1 MNKDEGQVQP
11 VVAADA
17 GEELPKMGPLAVLV
31 NPLVST
37 KDKFLVF
44 SSSAQR
50 TVTIEH
56 RNTEGPAGITI
67 KPDAK
72 DKFPELLAY
81 PSSLTAVLLEQTVG
95 IPLLRP
101 RPRMQSLT

>member
-1 MNKDEGQVQP
+1 MNKDEGQAEP

-56 RNTEGPAGITI
+56 RTTAGPAGIAI
-67 KPDAK
+67 SPNNG

-81 PSSLTAVLLEQTVG
+81 PSSLTAMLLEETVG
-95 IPLLRP
+95 LPTRLHP
-101 RPRMQSLT
+101 RRQSLT